1 MFPSLNVDHLHI
13 SSCFNHIIIHDIV
26 HDHVH
31 PKCGFTTKIHWPIGP
46 IGPQRFSHHDHPRL
60 QLARSRRLPGSQK
73 LGMARGSPL
82 PGGEKCHGDI
92 TASQIVDNDIFNDVM
107 VIL

>member
-1 MFPSLNVDHLHI
+1 MIMSIQSVD
-13 SSCFNHIIIHDIV
+13 SQQ
-26 HDHVH
+26 
-31 PKCGFTTKIHWPIGP
+31 KYIG
-46 IGPQRFSHHDHPRL
+46 RL
-60 QLARSRRLPGSQK
+60 AQLAPNGFPITTIPASARRLPGSQK